1 MGVGIL
7 AVWVSCFVARD
18 LGLGSLSAVSIIW
31 RLGRVGRGI
40 ESLVS
45 LEAGSELYSYPGPC
59 ETYIVAEDKSKYR
72 YC

>member
-31 RLGRVGRGI
+31 RLGRVGAGNRVLGQLGPERGGLGA
-40 ESLVS
+40 ESTQGRKVVQL
-45 LEAGSELYSYPGPC
+45 
-59 ETYIVAEDKSKYR
+59 
-72 YC
+72 